1 MKWSPLLATSISL
14 MSCSMVPSIAVAQL
28 SEEQEYTLSLGLTA
42 GSLKTVCVFHQ
53 EGVLSEQQTKDYAIG
68 YLESIK
74 DREKGA
80 SLAGAMRGY
89 ETAKKQHPSCPL
101 P

>member
-1 MKWSPLLATSISL
+1 
-14 MSCSMVPSIAVAQL
+14 MVPSIAVAQL
-28 SEEQEYTLSLGLTA
+28 SEEQEYALGVGLTA
-42 GSLKTVCVFHQ
+42 GSLKTVCVFN
-53 EGVLSEQQTKDYAIG
+53 EKGVLSEQQTKDYAIG

-74 DREKGA
+74 EREKGA

-89 ETAKKQHPSCPL
+89 ETAKRQHPNCPL